1 MAEISQADIER
12 AIKTTC
18 ATVLR
23 NEHYFADLDGLAG
36 DGDFGTSLATGFR
49 QIEKEWDEIPKTD
62 IGAMLLKISMIVS
75 KHVGGSSG
83 PIWGTGFMKAAMLT
97 RGKGEIAL
105 QDLAQMLG
113 SAIEGIQARGGG
125 SSGPIWGT
133 GFMKAAMLTRGKGEI
148 ALQDLAQMLGSAIEG
163 IQARGGAQLGDKTL
177 LDALIPVHEKLIA
190 HAAGG
195 NKAAALEE
203 CAAAADNA
211 VDETRHLV
219 AHRGRASQVGE
230 RSANTPDPGIVAIAT
245 ILQDWCKD
253 RGVERTPTAP
263 EVAKATA

>member
-97 RGKGEIAL
+97 RGK
-105 QDLAQMLG
+105 
-113 SAIEGIQARGGG
+113 S
-125 SSGPIWGT
+125 
-133 GFMKAAMLTRGKGEI
+133 EI

-177 LDALIPVHEKLIA
+177 LDALIPVHEKLTA
-190 HAAGG
+190 QAAGG
-195 NKAAALEE
+195 DKAAALKD
-203 CAAAADNA
+203 AAEAADNA

-253 RGVERTPTAP
+253 CGVERTPTAP
-263 EVAKATA
+263 EVVKATA

>member
-1 MAEISQADIER
+1 MTEISQANIER

-18 ATVLR
+18 VTVLR

-97 RGKGEIAL
+97 RGKTEITL
-105 QDLAQMLG
+105 EDLA
-113 SAIEGIQARGGG
+113 A
-125 SSGPIWGT
+125 
-133 GFMKAAMLTRGKGEI
+133 
-148 ALQDLAQMLGSAIEG
+148 MLGSAIEG
-163 IQARGGAQLGDKTL
+163 IQARGGAKLGDKTL
-177 LDALIPVHEKLIA
+177 LDALIPVHEKLQ
-190 HAAGG
+190 AGG
-195 NKAAALEE
+195 DKATALKEA
-203 CAAAADNA
+203 AAAADA
-211 VDETRHLV
+211 AIDETRTLV

-245 ILQDWCKD
+245 ILQDWCKEY
-253 RGVERTPTAP
+253 GVERTP
-263 EVAKATA
+263 VAAELAQATA

>member
-1 MAEISQADIER
+1 MTEISQGAIEQ

-97 RGKGEIAL
+97 RGK
-105 QDLAQMLG
+105 
-113 SAIEGIQARGGG
+113 
-125 SSGPIWGT
+125 T
-133 GFMKAAMLTRGKGEI
+133 EI

-177 LDALIPVHEKLIA
+177 LDALIPVHEKLTA

-195 NKAAALEE
+195 DKAGALKD
-203 CAAAADNA
+203 CAEAADSA
-211 VDETRHLV
+211 VDDTRHLV

-245 ILQDWCKD
+245 ILQDWCKAC
-253 RGVERTPTAP
+253 GVERAATAP

>member
-1 MAEISQADIER
+1 MAEISQATIEQ

-18 ATVLR
+18 ATVLK

-97 RGKGEIAL
+97 RGKTEIGL
-105 QDLAQMLG
+105 DDL
-113 SAIEGIQARGGG
+113 GG
-125 SSGPIWGT
+125 
-133 GFMKAAMLTRGKGEI
+133 
-148 ALQDLAQMLGSAIEG
+148 MLGSAIEG
-163 IQARGGAQLGDKTL
+163 IQARGGAKLGDKTL
-177 LDALIPVHEKLIA
+177 LDALIPVHETLTT

-195 NKAAALEE
+195 DKAAALQ
-203 CAAAADNA
+203 AAAQAADTA
-211 VDETRHLV
+211 VDATRHLV

-245 ILQDWCKD
+245 ILQDWCKQC
-253 RGVERTPTAP
+253 GVERTPTAP

>member
-1 MAEISQADIER
+1 MAEISQGTIEQ

-97 RGKGEIAL
+97 RGKTEIAL
-105 QDLAQMLG
+105 QDLA
-113 SAIEGIQARGGG
+113 A
-125 SSGPIWGT
+125 
-133 GFMKAAMLTRGKGEI
+133 
-148 ALQDLAQMLGSAIEG
+148 MLGSAIEG

-177 LDALIPVHEKLIA
+177 LDALIPVHEKLTA
-190 HAAGG
+190 HAEGG
-195 NKAAALEE
+195 DTAAALKD
-203 CAAAADNA
+203 AAQAADSA

-245 ILQDWCKD
+245 ILQDWCKQC
-253 RGVERTPTAP
+253 GVERTPSAP
-263 EVAKATA
+263 EVVKATA

>member
-1 MAEISQADIER
+1 MAEISQAGIER

-49 QIEKEWDEIPKTD
+49 QIEKEWEEIPKTD

-97 RGKGEIAL
+97 RGKSEIAL
-105 QDLAQMLG
+105 A
-113 SAIEGIQARGGG
+113 
-125 SSGPIWGT
+125 
-133 GFMKAAMLTRGKGEI
+133 
-148 ALQDLAQMLGSAIEG
+148 DLAQMLGSAIEG

-177 LDALIPVHEKLIA
+177 LDALIPVHETLTA

-195 NKAAALEE
+195 DKAATLKE
-203 CAAAADNA
+203 CAEAADNA

-253 RGVERTPTAP
+253 CGVERTPSAP
-263 EVAKATA
+263 EVVKATA

>member
-1 MAEISQADIER
+1 MAEISQGQIEQ
-12 AIKTTC
+12 AIRTTC
-18 ATVLR
+18 KTVLR

-97 RGKGEIAL
+97 RGKSSITL
-105 QDLAQMLG
+105 QELA
-113 SAIEGIQARGGG
+113 
-125 SSGPIWGT
+125 
-133 GFMKAAMLTRGKGEI
+133 
-148 ALQDLAQMLGSAIEG
+148 DMLGSAIEG
-163 IQARGGAQLGDKTL
+163 IQARGGAKRGDKTL
-177 LDALIPVHEKLIA
+177 LDALIPVHEKLTE
-190 HAAGG
+190 HAASGDA
-195 NKAAALEE
+195 AAALKD
-203 CAAAADNA
+203 AAQVADNA
-211 VDETRHLV
+211 VDETRTLV

-230 RSANTPDPGIVAIAT
+230 RSANTPDPGIVAIAA
-245 ILQDWCKD
+245 ILQDWCKEN
-253 RGVERTPTAP
+253 GIERTPTAP